1 MAFTSFFALTCWTRR
16 LRPITC
22 LSGSVE
28 RHGGDRLIA
37 RLSTSSSMHP
47 SFIIHHASSSSSIT
61 AHGHRT
67 LTLPI
72 LTVTQSLS
80 PLKGPPAMNGTLHN
94 HDQTNHESPK
104 LYSVFDQVWDRQY
117 GIWTKAPPPPK
128 ALGDGQDAFIAFRR
142 KSATTNN
149 ADPFTHIELQD
160 PRLVEFL
167 RTCLPTE
174 GGLFSKLAN
183 VRRSLQ
189 GLHDLVLRPLHV
201 NRLMLNCFMS
211 AARPCDQR
219 QEACRW
225 KPRDRST
232 LSLDSCRKNLRM
244 RELFPYTL
252 TSKIPRTLLTRSIE
266 PKVRRSFN
274 SCLKE
279 A

>member
-1 MAFTSFFALTCWTRR
+1 
-16 LRPITC
+16 
-22 LSGSVE
+22 
-28 RHGGDRLIA
+28 
-37 RLSTSSSMHP
+37 
-47 SFIIHHASSSSSIT
+47 
-61 AHGHRT
+61 
-67 LTLPI
+67 
-72 LTVTQSLS
+72 
-80 PLKGPPAMNGTLHN
+80 MNGTLHN
-94 HDQTNHESPK
+94 HDRTSHEPPK

-128 ALGDGQDAFIAFRR
+128 ALGDGQDAFVAFRR

-174 GGLFSKLAN
+174 GGLFSKPAN
-183 VRRSLQ
+183 VRRSIQ
-189 GLHDLVLRPLHV
+189 APHDLVLRPLHV
-201 NRLMLNCFMS
+201 TRLMLNCSMS

-219 QEACRW
+219 QETCRW

-232 LSLDSCRKNLRM
+232 LFSDSCRKNSQM
-244 RELFPYTL
+244 RESSPFDARAGIA
-252 TSKIPRTLLTRSIE
+252 SISLTRSIE
-266 PKVRRSFN
+266 PKARKSFN

>member
-1 MAFTSFFALTCWTRR
+1 MLDPTAPSDS
-16 LRPITC
+16 
-22 LSGSVE
+22 LSPVGIC
-28 RHGGDRLIA
+28 RGHGGDRPIA
-37 RLSTSSSMHP
+37 HLSTSSIIHHHSSS
-47 SFIIHHASSSSSIT
+47 SFIIIHHKSKPSYSDFT
-61 AHGHRT
+61 HTHRCS
-67 LTLPI
+67 
-72 LTVTQSLS
+72 SLS
-80 PLKGPPAMNGTLHN
+80 PRKGPPAMNGTLRN
-94 HDQTNHESPK
+94 HDQTSHESPK

-128 ALGDGQDAFIAFRR
+128 ALGDGQDAFVAFRR

-174 GGLFSKLAN
+174 GGLFSKPAN

-189 GLHDLVLRPLHV
+189 GLHDLGLKLLHV
-201 NRLMLNCFMS
+201 TRSMRNCSMS

-225 KPRDRST
+225 RPRDRST
-232 LSLDSCRKNLRM
+232 LSSDSYRKNSRM
-244 RELFPYTL
+244 RESFPDTL
-252 TSKIPRTLLTRSIE
+252 TARIPRTLLNRSIE
-266 PKVRRSFN
+266 PKVRRSSN
-274 SCLKE
+274 SCLKG